1 MAEEYGAEVDTLATL
16 SERQQLDLEFDDVWN
31 NASSY
36 QTRWELCARYIRPT
50 RYRWTESDADRGDL
64 SMADLLDMTGP
75 ESSDIARSFLLDGLM
90 SPARPWFTFGL
101 GDRTIDVGVP
111 EAEWLTGFRDQTL
124 DVMRRADFYPS
135 AEQGLGDDVDFGI
148 GAVGIFPDDARV
160 IHCEDYAPGS
170 YRVANDAKGMVNRFA
185 RKFRNSVAQ
194 LVEKFGLDNVSP
206 RTRDMYRA
214 GKRMHPITVR
224 HWVGPNPDVI
234 DGHPFSDHWPWRE
247 RYWEEGQTSDP
258 RENEDYGM
266 LRRGGYPMFP
276 IVTSRWMRGQED
288 NYGTM
293 WPGLQALATIIALF
307 EMEMDARNAL
317 KKAADPPLKAH
328 PSLMNRTVSLRSK
341 DITYY
346 DALQGADSVQ
356 PLHVPDLRTIDSLSV
371 KQETMR
377 NTVRRAFMADKI
389 LALIQDAHSQ
399 PLTAE
404 QTRAIIRE
412 KLQVLGP
419 ILERKSHE
427 TLGPA
432 IELVSGYMI
441 LASVEAWKRGEDGIV
456 KRPPQSILDAGADV
470 RVEYI
475 SEVAVAQ
482 KFVGVDALDGNARF
496 AAEIAA
502 ATQDP
507 SILDIIDF
515 DDLQRR
521 RAEMTGMDPTAVR
534 SEEDVAALRAKRS
547 QDQAIAQNVMAAP
560 ELAKAFKDV
569 HMGQAA
575 AQQQAPAA

>member
-1 MAEEYGAEVDTLATL
+1 MAEAVADVDTLTEL
-16 SERQQLDLEFDDVWN
+16 SERQQLDLMFDDVWN

-75 ESSDIARSFLLDGLM
+75 ESSDICRSFLLDGLM
-90 SPARPWFTFGL
+90 SPARPWYTFGL
-101 GDRTIDVGVP
+101 ADREIDVDVP
-111 EAEWLTGFRDQTL
+111 EAEWLTAFRDQCL
-124 DVMRRADFYPS
+124 DVMRRANFYPS
-135 AEQGLGDDVDFGI
+135 AEFCLGDDADFGT
-148 GAVGIFPDDARV
+148 GVFGIFPDDV
-160 IHCEDYAPGS
+160 DIIHCEDYAPGS
-170 YRVANDAKGMVNRFA
+170 YRISNDSKGMVNRFA
-185 RKFRNSVAQ
+185 RKYRMKVAQ
-194 LVEKFGLDNVSP
+194 LVGKFGLDRVSP
-206 RTRDMYRA
+206 STRDLYKA
-214 GKRMHPITVR
+214 GKREHPVTVR
-224 HWVGPNPDVI
+224 HLIYPNADAMPDN
-234 DGHPFSDHWPWRE
+234 PFMDRAPVAE
-247 RYWEEGQTSDP
+247 RYWEEGKTEDA
-258 RENEDYGM
+258 RDTEDYGM

-276 IVTSRWMRGQED
+276 IVSSRWMRGDED

-293 WPGLQALATIIALF
+293 WPGLQALPNIIALF
-307 EMEMDARNAL
+307 EMEMDTRNGL
-317 KKAADPPLKAH
+317 KKVYDPPLKAH
-328 PSLMNRTVSLRSK
+328 PSLMNRTVSLRHK

-346 DALQGADSVQ
+346 DALVGPDSLQ
-356 PLHVPDLRTIDSLSV
+356 ALHVPDSASF
-371 KQETMR
+371 ETMFAKQAMLQSA
-377 NTVRRAFMADKI
+377 VKRAFLADKV

-432 IELVSGYMI
+432 IELVANYMI
-441 LASVEAWKRGEDGIV
+441 LASVGAWGRGDDGLV
-456 KRPPQSILDAGADV
+456 KRPPDSILKAGAQV

-496 AAEIAA
+496 AIEVAA
-502 ATQDP
+502 GTQDP
-507 SILDIIDF
+507 SVLDNIDF
-515 DDLQRR
+515 DDLLQR

-534 SEEDVAALRAKRS
+534 GDEDKAALRAKRA

-560 ELAKAFKDV
+560 ELAGAYKDFQQ
-569 HMGQAA
+569 GAA
-575 AQQQAPAA
+575 AKAGAEKPAA